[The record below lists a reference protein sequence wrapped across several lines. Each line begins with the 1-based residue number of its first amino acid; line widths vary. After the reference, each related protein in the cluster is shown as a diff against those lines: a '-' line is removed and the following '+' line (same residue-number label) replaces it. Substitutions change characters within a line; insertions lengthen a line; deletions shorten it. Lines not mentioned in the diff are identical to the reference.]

1 MKKYIRFMAGICL
14 MIFIF
19 TGCGNYTTS
28 KKTSKKK
35 IDYDLVKMDKDE
47 VYATVYQL
55 MAEPKTYLGKT
66 FRMKGQYYSSY
77 DEASKKTYHFCIIKD
92 ATACCAQGLEFECKD
107 KKVKYPKE
115 ESQVEVVGTFETYQI
130 DGDNNKYC
138 RLANAVIK

>member
-1 MKKYIRFMAGICL
+1 MVCIDRRNTCYWIAFATASIFGKVIARGSYEKIYKTHGGNLSDDIYI
-14 MIFIF
+14 
-19 TGCGNYTTS
+19 Y
-28 KKTSKKK
+28 
-35 IDYDLVKMDKDE
+35 
-47 VYATVYQL
+47 
-55 MAEPKTYLGKT
+55 
-66 FRMKGQYYSSY
+66 RMWKSY
-77 DEASKKTYHFCIIKD
+77 DIEENIKKGNRLWYGKD